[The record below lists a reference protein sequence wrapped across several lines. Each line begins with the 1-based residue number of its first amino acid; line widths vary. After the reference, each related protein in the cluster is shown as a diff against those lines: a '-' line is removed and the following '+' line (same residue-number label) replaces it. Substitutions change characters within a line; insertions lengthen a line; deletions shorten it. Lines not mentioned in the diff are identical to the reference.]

1 MSLFPSRAVAFELFG
16 FGVHWYGLLYLASFL
31 LAFWMLPRLQRYRD
45 LNLTRDEWSDLIA
58 AAIIGVVVG
67 GRLGYVFFYDPR
79 YYATHLIEILQVWK
93 GGMASH
99 GGFIGVTVALLWS
112 LRGKTNDVTLRIA
125 DVVVIP
131 ITIGLG
137 LGRIGNF
144 INQELYGTVTRLS
157 WGMQFPGAE
166 GLRHPIQLYD
176 FGLMMIIAAILFWNL
191 KYSSRVILSSSKDGK
206 NCALFLLLYGIVRF
220 LLEFIR
226 EQHGVFWWG
235 LSEGQWLTIP
245 IVVAGVWL
253 WRRK

>member
-45 LNLTRDEWSDLIA
+45 LNLMRDEWSDLIA
-58 AAIIGVVVG
+58 AAIIGVIVG
-67 GRLGYVFFYDPR
+67 GRLGYVLFYDPR
-79 YYATHLIEILQVWK
+79 YYAAHPLQILQVWK

-99 GGFIGVTVALLWS
+99 GGFIGVTVALLWN
-112 LRGKTNDVTLRIA
+112 LRGKSRETVALIA

-144 INQELYGTVTRLS
+144 INQELYGTVTRLP

-176 FGLMMIIAAILFWNL
+176 FTLMMIVAAILFWNL
-191 KYSSRVILSSSKDGK
+191 KRASSVGK

-220 LLEFIR
+220 MLEFIR
-226 EQHGVFWWG
+226 EQHGVFFWG

-245 IVVAGVWL
+245 IMVAGVWL
-253 WRRK
+253 WMRK